1 MNTVF
6 IMKDAGQANPY
17 HLFYYMIGQFHPLD
31 TDLSGG
37 IHYFYPPTDCPLAEQ
52 ALTNLPK
59 RFIRHLYSE
68 DDVIYKESSI
78 KFIKEISRSDE
89 HWIFKYIRSL
99 YSHIWSEFKQIPGK
113 YTYISRRKATCRR
126 ILNEPELIPLLEH
139 LGVQVHY
146 MEDLSFVDQI
156 RLFAESEI
164 ITGPHGAAFSF
175 AAFCEEGSL
184 LYEIYKASTEKGH
197 YVDLANECELQY
209 KRFYGITAFDQE
221 THDMTIDK
229 ESYIEEL
236 SILIQFRM
244 LRTTS
249 GVSL

>member
-1 MNTVF
+1 MDIVY

-17 HLFYYMIGQFHPLD
+17 HLFYYMIGQLHPLH
-31 TDLSGG
+31 TDPSRAL
-37 IHYFYPPTDCPLAEQ
+37 HYFYAPTDCPLAEQ

-68 DDVIYKESSI
+68 DDVIYKESNI
-78 KFIKEISRSDE
+78 NFIKEISRSDE

-99 YSHIWSEFKQIPGK
+99 YSHIWSEFKQVPGK

-126 ILNEPELIPLLEH
+126 ILNESEILEPLEALD
-139 LGVQVHY
+139 VQVHC

-175 AAFCEEGSL
+175 AAFCKEGTL
-184 LYEIYKASTEKGH
+184 LYEIYRASTEKGH
-197 YVDLANECELQY
+197 YVDLANECQLQY
-209 KRFYGITAFDQE
+209 KRFYEVTVSDE
-221 THDMTIDK
+221 DTKDMTIDK

-236 SILIQFRM
+236 SMLIQSRI
-244 LRTTS
+244 LRAAS
-249 GVSL
+249 SVSL